1 MGGPAFTVAR
11 AGDTMRALLNGAV
24 DYAGLFPP
32 AALDMAAAVSNF
44 ATYRSS
50 ADAWALGRF
59 VVSAA
64 RLDEF
69 AQAATPHWPA
79 AVASHGAWPL
89 SVLVGSDVVTDAARI
104 ASFNGSYRGYAVVDC
119 IETSASDAE
128 AIRKL
133 AMRFSAQELYIE
145 VPLDASLAALLS
157 VIRECGA
164 MAKVRTGGIV
174 AHVIP
179 SAAAVARFIRACAEA
194 GVAFKATAGLHH
206 PLRGDYP
213 LTYAPGSARATMFGY
228 VNVFVAALR
237 AHEGAPENEL
247 VAVLEASDFAAL
259 SRAAGR
265 TTEATYDVLCGL
277 PADAMRATR
286 ATFARSFGSCSFRE
300 PLDDLAAL
308 LQR

>member
-1 MGGPAFTVAR
+1 MGGPASTVAQ

-32 AALDMAAAVSNF
+32 AALDMATAVANF

-59 VVSAA
+59 VVPAA

-69 AQAATPHWPA
+69 AQAATQHWNVPA
-79 AVASHGAWPL
+79 ETDEAWPL
-89 SVLVGSDVVTDAARI
+89 SVLVGSDVATDAARI
-104 ASFNGSYRGYAVVDC
+104 ASFNESHRRHAVIDSV
-119 IETSASDAE
+119 EASASDADG
-128 AIRKL
+128 IRAV
-133 AMRFSAQELYIE
+133 AMRFPAQQRFIE
-145 VPLDASLAALLS
+145 VPLDASLTDLLS
-157 VIRECGA
+157 VIRESGA

-179 SAAAVARFIRACAEA
+179 SAAAVAHFIRACADA

-206 PLRGDYP
+206 PLRGEYP

-228 VNVFVAALR
+228 VNVFVAALC
-237 AHEGAPENEL
+237 AHEGAPEHEL
-247 VAVLEASDFAAL
+247 VAVLEARDFTAL
-259 SRAAGR
+259 ARAAGR
-265 TTEATYDVLCGL
+265 TAEATHDVLFEL
-277 PADAMRATR
+277 PADAMSATR

-300 PLDDLAAL
+300 PLDDLAPF